1 MTDLKFVS
9 FSDDGSFII
18 LENGAGEW
26 IEVSIKE
33 SSKDAQPKTIT
44 PITAQELTPREI
56 QSRIRSGVS
65 PTELAGQTGT
75 DLARI
80 MIFAPPVLQE
90 RAYVAQKASGTIIR
104 KASGTGPLIDVVI
117 AKLSALNIDEE
128 KLEWDAF
135 RREDGRWTISLTYP
149 NKDSYRKA
157 TWLYDARNSAL
168 VPSDEEARW
177 LIGESATKS
186 VTPTQPTEF
195 IKVEQTP
202 RLKVVPTEPEIEI
215 ADEVEDDLVDD
226 ASDLE
231 SEVTSEQPTNPHL
244 GQELESK
251 EESADIGLVNKPP
264 VKSEGTLFDKLTS
277 EDEDEEPIQRPKL
290 PSWDEILFGTR
301 KKD

>member
-1 MTDLKFVS
+1 MSDLKFVS

-18 LENGAGEW
+18 LENAAGEW
-26 IEVSIKE
+26 IEVSITE
-33 SSKDAQPKTIT
+33 SSTKSQPKPVS
-44 PITAQELTPREI
+44 PITSQDLSPREI
-56 QSRIRSGVS
+56 QSRIRSGIN
-65 PTELAGQTGT
+65 PTELASQTGT
-75 DLARI
+75 DIARI

-104 KASGTGPLIDVVI
+104 KASGTGPLIDVVV

-149 NKDSYRKA
+149 NKDSVRKA

-177 LIGESATKS
+177 LIGESTTKS

-195 IKVEQTP
+195 IKVDQTP
-202 RLKVVPTEPEIEI
+202 RLKVVPTEPEVSITEDSEGSI
-215 ADEVEDDLVDD
+215 DEN
-226 ASDLE
+226 AS
-231 SEVTSEQPTNPHL
+231 TEQPTNPHL
-244 GQELESK
+244 GLELV
-251 EESADIGLVNKPP
+251 EEDKVEEIGLVNKEP
-264 VKSEGTLFDKLTS
+264 VKTESTLFDKLTS
-277 EDEDEEPIQRPKL
+277 EVDDAEPVQRPKL

>member
-1 MTDLKFVS
+1 
-9 FSDDGSFII
+9 
-18 LENGAGEW
+18 
-26 IEVSIKE
+26 
-33 SSKDAQPKTIT
+33 
-44 PITAQELTPREI
+44 
-56 QSRIRSGVS
+56 
-65 PTELAGQTGT
+65 
-75 DLARI
+75 

-149 NKDSYRKA
+149 NKENSRRA

-177 LIGESATKS
+177 LIGESAPKGPTA
-186 VTPTQPTEF
+186 TQPTEF
-195 IKVEQTP
+195 IKVDQTP
-202 RLKVVPTEPEIEI
+202 RLKVVPTEPEQAQDAEE
-215 ADEVEDDLVDD
+215 DEVTQEPDVQLQ
-226 ASDLE
+226 SSTE
-231 SEVTSEQPTNPHL
+231 HPTNPHL
-244 GQELESK
+244 GNDLAPA
-251 EESADIGLVNKPP
+251 EESDIKGLVNKAP
-264 VKSEGTLFDKLTS
+264 VKAETTLFDKLTS
-277 EDEDEEPIQRPKL
+277 EDEEEESTPRPKL